1 MGFLGERTGGDGGS
15 HRAGDHAA
23 PDLHRRPHRRHG
35 IERIHELGT
44 AARDTEPPRFIRR
57 GGNAHILFYPGRLFH
72 VDRETM
78 ATEALVP
85 PPFGGPIV
93 NIDRLSTINP
103 RTSRGTYAVTVEYS
117 TATDADLQAAGT
129 AYPDW
134 ARAYMSLPTN
144 GYRDP
149 AIIGRIHQLAL
160 QIVQDAGA
168 TNPYDA
174 AAAIETYL
182 RSDKFTYTLTPPK
195 APDGQDPLAYFL
207 FNSHRGY
214 CEFFATAM
222 GDMLRSL
229 GIPSRLVSGFGPGI
243 LDTTTN
249 SFVVRSEDAHTWV
262 EVYFP
267 KYGWIEFEP
276 TNDHVYFS
284 IPRGAS
290 GNICQRDLLCDTPG
304 GSSGP
309 VGAVAVPTGR
319 AGGTQEGP
327 AGATGPGFRIP
338 DPSTLTKI
346 VGIVLAVLLLLF
358 ATAARYLR
366 PRSVMGVWR
375 RTLLLARLA
384 GADQRAGETPYEMGR
399 RLVGSFPEA

>member
-1 MGFLGERTGGDGGS
+1 
-15 HRAGDHAA
+15 
-23 PDLHRRPHRRHG
+23 
-35 IERIHELGT
+35 
-44 AARDTEPPRFIRR
+44 
-57 GGNAHILFYPGRLFH
+57 
-72 VDRETM
+72 
-78 ATEALVP
+78 
-85 PPFGGPIV
+85 
-93 NIDRLSTINP
+93 
-103 RTSRGTYAVTVEYS
+103 
-117 TATDADLQAAGT
+117 
-129 AYPDW
+129 
-134 ARAYMSLPTN
+134 MSLPTN

-229 GIPSRLVSGFGPGI
+229 GIPSRLVSGFGPGV

-276 TNDHVYFS
+276 TNDHFYEP
-284 IPRGAS
+284 IPRGVS
-290 GNICQRDLLCDTPG
+290 GSNICLRDNLCSDPSG
-304 GSSGP
+304 G
-309 VGAVAVPTGR
+309 
-319 AGGTQEGP
+319 
-327 AGATGPGFRIP
+327 TGPGTVVGTPSGRPVNEPNGPSSTGGGGGFSIRLP

-346 VGIVLAVLLLLF
+346 VGVVVALLLVLF
-358 ATAARYLR
+358 AAVARYLR

-375 RTLLLARLA
+375 RTLMLTRLA
-384 GADQRAGETPYEMGR
+384 GADQRSGETPFEMGR
-399 RLVGSFPEA
+399 RLSQTFPEATEPIRSLASGFVVAAYAPPDEASTARASVMDAWSGLRPLLLRRVFARFRPI